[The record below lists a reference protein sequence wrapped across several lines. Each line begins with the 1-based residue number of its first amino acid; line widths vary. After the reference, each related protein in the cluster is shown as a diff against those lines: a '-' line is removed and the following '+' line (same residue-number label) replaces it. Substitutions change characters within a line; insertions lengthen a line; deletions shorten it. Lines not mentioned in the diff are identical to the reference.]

1 MKITIVTEYVGSFV
15 VVFLNFG
22 PRGYVLTRGLPRII
36 IECKSVGTFL
46 LEGLGKLS

>member
-22 PRGYVLTRGLPRII
+22 PRGYVLTRGLPRIS
-36 IECKSVGTFL
+36 IECKSVGYFL
-46 LEGLGKLS
+46 VGRFGEA